1 MEDED
6 SAQKERLG
14 NLLSI
19 DKFNRSRSLYRRY
32 STMLQ
37 AAAMRTPYLIED
49 IFGVNMQYWIAWNVP
64 AQ

>member
-1 MEDED
+1 MDDED
-6 SAQKERLG
+6 DAQKERLG

-19 DKFNRSRSLYRRY
+19 DKFTRSRSLYRRY